1 MSTATPSQ
9 WYKDQFL
16 ISTSQALL
24 QHEVVNK
31 AFDSDYMYWTKRISD
46 EAMKHMLSHSFC
58 FGVYALPESSSDI
71 AGRDS
76 PTQVGFARL
85 ITDESTF
92 AYLTDVFII
101 PEYQGKGLG
110 KWLMECINEILN
122 SWPDLRGA
130 LLYTGG
136 HDGERA
142 MKFYEKVFGM
152 KKFVPGIAGLEI
164 MTSRGPGS
172 VFEDI

>member
-1 MSTATPSQ
+1 MPNPTPSQ
-9 WYKDQFL
+9 WYKNQFL

-24 QHEVVNK
+24 QHDVINAV
-31 AFDSDYMYWTKRISD
+31 FDSEYMYWTKRISD
-46 EAMKHMLSHSFC
+46 EAMKHMLSHS
-58 FGVYALPESSSDI
+58 LSPLQPTPNTQLTDS
-71 AGRDS
+71 GRTP
-76 PTQVGFARL
+76 PTQIGLARV

-101 PEYQGKGLG
+101 PEYQGKGIG
-110 KWLMECINEILN
+110 KWLMECINETLD

-130 LLYTGG
+130 ILYTGG

-152 KKFVPGIAGLEI
+152 KKFVPGTGGLEI
-164 MTSRGPGS
+164 MSKRGPGS
-172 VFEDI
+172 VFDDI